1 MDQLLTILKSCCC
14 PNPHAVLGDIC
25 KYCGRPYIT
34 QRTFPGH
41 KTWNPVTGDFNTPK
55 QYLGVNMTWEWVILI
70 LGIAFL
76 VLIGFVTYIQRG
88 KDATE

>member
-1 MDQLLTILKSCCC
+1 
-14 PNPHAVLGDIC
+14 
-25 KYCGRPYIT
+25 
-34 QRTFPGH
+34 
-41 KTWNPVTGDFNTPK
+41 
-55 QYLGVNMTWEWVILI
+55 MTWEWVILI